1 MKMESKKYNGKV
13 ILFGEYSMIFGADAL
28 LVPYR
33 DASAEWDF
41 CSKNPDYKTI
51 SSNRSLNKFLSYLKE
66 NDFDDVLKLS
76 SFEEDIKS
84 GLYLKSDIPS
94 GYGLGSSGALVAAV
108 YDHYG
113 KKKDL
118 NPLVLKSIFA
128 KMENCF
134 HSSSSGNDP
143 LQCYFGQP
151 FVISKDGFKLLY
163 NDFLIPE
170 INVFLIDSG
179 IKSKTGPLVSYFKEC
194 RNDAKY
200 MNIFE
205 NEYVPCVKRCIDT
218 MIFGVTDAFF
228 TVADELSDL
237 QMRLFKPMIP
247 ESIMPLFAAARNDR
261 RFCIKI
267 SGSGG
272 GGFFIAFTKDE
283 SIDIQNK
290 FPVIK
295 LLN

>member
-1 MKMESKKYNGKV
+1 MESKKYSGKV

-41 CSKNPDYKTI
+41 FCKNPDYHAI
-51 SSNRSLNKFLSYLKE
+51 SSNRNLKKFLSYLKE
-66 NDFDDVLKLS
+66 NNFDDVLELS
-76 SFEEDIKS
+76 AFEEDIKS
-84 GLYLKSDIPS
+84 GLYLKSNIPS

-151 FVISKDGFKLLY
+151 FVISKDGFKLLD
-163 NDFLIPE
+163 NDFLTPE
-170 INVFLIDSG
+170 IKVFLIDSG

-194 RNDAKY
+194 RNDKKY

-205 NEYVPCVKRCIDT
+205 NEYVPCVKKCIDT
-218 MIFGVTDAFF
+218 MISSDTGTFF
-228 TVADELSDL
+228 AAVGELSDL

-247 ESIMPLFAAARNDR
+247 ENIMPLFAAARDDR

-283 SIDIQNK
+283 TIDIQDK
-290 FPVIK
+290 FPIK
-295 LLN
+295 KLST

>member
-1 MKMESKKYNGKV
+1 MKSKKYNGKV

-28 LVPYR
+28 LVPCR
-33 DASAEWDF
+33 DTSAEWDF
-41 CSKNPDYKTI
+41 CSKNPDYKMVN
-51 SSNRSLNKFLSYLKE
+51 SNRNLNKFLSYLKE
-66 NDFDDVLKLS
+66 NDFDDILELS

-113 KKKDL
+113 KDNNL

-151 FVISKDGFKLLY
+151 FVISKDGFKLLD
-163 NDFLIPE
+163 NNFLNPE
-170 INVFLIDSG
+170 IKVFLIDSG
-179 IKSKTGPLVSYFKEC
+179 IKSTTGPLVSYFKEC

-205 NEYVPCVKRCIDT
+205 NEYVPCVKKCIDT
-218 MIFGVTDAFF
+218 MIHSDTDAFF
-228 TVADELSDL
+228 AAVGELSNL
-237 QMRLFKPMIP
+237 QTRLLKPMIP

-283 SIDIQNK
+283 SIDIQDK
-290 FPVIK
+290 FPVKK